1 MTDLRALVAAGDPV
15 SRHDALALA
24 AGMSVKAVHEQ
35 LDETFLDN
43 HAESASAFFQ
53 AWLPRLEPFERMQ
66 ATDWV
71 TTEYLLSMVHVEHSY
86 GIAARLQLEAVTAAA
101 GALAET
107 LDDFGAFADGPD
119 AEISKSVPDRLEQL
133 AQTVRGVAAKL
144 ATEVDAL
151 PPRSE
156 ARAGRRSPRC
166 PAGPPS
172 SRPRPQR

>member
-24 AGMSVKAVHEQ
+24 AKLSVSAVREQ

-71 TTEYLLSMVHVEHSY
+71 TTEYLLSMVHLEHAY
-86 GIAARLQLEAVTAAA
+86 GIGARLQLEAITAAA
-101 GALAET
+101 GALADT
-107 LDDFGAFADGPD
+107 LNDFGAFADGPD
-119 AEISKSVPDRLEQL
+119 AEISKSVPAGLEQL
-133 AQTVRGVAAKL
+133 ARTVRDVATKL
-144 ATEVDAL
+144 AIEVDRL
-151 PPRSE
+151 P
-156 ARAGRRSPRC
+156 RAE
-166 PAGPPS
+166 
-172 SRPRPQR
+172 